1 MTGSYHD
8 PSWSEQVTIPVR
20 RVGDRWE
27 FFYGG
32 DVPVRDGALGHLT
45 LGAAQ
50 ITDKN
55 FLQLMQRPAA
65 VKVIKEGTP
74 LLVAL
79 SDRLQGVHLPGDL
92 RKLVN
97 CNDFPAKNGVMQL
110 KLDGQADDDSAGLW
124 LKFKG
129 LDMPVIKP
137 SKKKGKV

>member
-8 PSWSEQVTIPVR
+8 TNWTEQVTIPVR

-55 FLQLMQRPAA
+55 FYSLCN
-65 VKVIKEGTP
+65 
-74 LLVAL
+74 
-79 SDRLQGVHLPGDL
+79 DL
-92 RKLVN
+92 RL
-97 CNDFPAKNGVMQL
+97 
-110 KLDGQADDDSAGLW
+110 
-124 LKFKG
+124 
-129 LDMPVIKP
+129 
-137 SKKKGKV
+137 